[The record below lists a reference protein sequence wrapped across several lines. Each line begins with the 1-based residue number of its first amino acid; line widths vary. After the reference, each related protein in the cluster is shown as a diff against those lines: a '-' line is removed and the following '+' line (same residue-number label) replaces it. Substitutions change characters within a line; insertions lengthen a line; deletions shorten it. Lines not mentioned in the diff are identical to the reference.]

1 MSRVRASQPAKTASE
16 AAHVAAPPTVSSP
29 RRKRPW
35 LLALAILL
43 LIGWLA
49 FLAFMAFG
57 L

>member
-1 MSRVRASQPAKTASE
+1 MSRARASQPAKTASE
-16 AAHVAAPPTVSSP
+16 AAHVTAPPTIPSP

-43 LIGWLA
+43 LSGWLA
-49 FLAFMAFG
+49 FLAFIAFG

>member
-1 MSRVRASQPAKTASE
+1 MSRARVSQPAKP
-16 AAHVAAPPTVSSP
+16 AAETSHTVPVAAPLP

-35 LLALAILL
+35 LLALAVLL
-43 LIGWLA
+43 LVGWLT

>member
-1 MSRVRASQPAKTASE
+1 MSRARASQPAKPDAEVAHAKIPATA
-16 AAHVAAPPTVSSP
+16 PLP

-35 LLALAILL
+35 LLALAVLL
-43 LIGWLA
+43 LVGWLA